1 MGTITDEVSTLPDP
15 GERRS
20 VGDPR
25 AEKEGGTEMRRVG
38 RTRHATLRPGLSM
51 GALALALGTSASAG
65 DEEVALDESRI
76 FIEFNASAND
86 LGFHV
91 FVDGE
96 DWRKLRIRSPAGRTI
111 FAVEG
116 RGAFGELGLT
126 ELFFEGA
133 EPSLDEFPREE
144 LLALFPEGEYEF
156 EGRTAGGEELGGEAT
171 LTHAVPAP
179 PAISAQLG
187 ADDELVIRWEPVTEP
202 AEGFEGPIEI
212 VAYQVLVDSFQ
223 VTLPAASTS
232 VTVPPELVA
241 SLGAGPHGFEV
252 LAIDA
257 SGNQTIAEGSFERR

>member
-1 MGTITDEVSTLPDP
+1 MLRMGRM
-15 GERRS
+15 G
-20 VGDPR
+20 
-25 AEKEGGTEMRRVG
+25 
-38 RTRHATLRPGLSM
+38 HACLWAGLSM
-51 GALALALGTSASAG
+51 GVSAFILGKPASAE
-65 DEEVALDESRI
+65 DEEVVLDQARI

-91 FVDGE
+91 FLDGE
-96 DWRKLRIRSPAGRTI
+96 DWNRLKVINPLGRAI

-156 EGRTAGGEELGGEAT
+156 EGRTADGEELGGEGT

-179 PAISAQLG
+179 PVVSAQVG
-187 ADDELVIRWEPVTEP
+187 DDDTLVIRWKPVTEP
-202 AEGFEGPIEI
+202 AEGFEGPIDI
-212 VAYQVLVDSFQ
+212 VGYQVIVDSFQ
-223 VTLPAASTS
+223 VTLPASSTS
-232 VTVPPELVA
+232 VTVPPEFVA
-241 SLGAGPHGFEV
+241 SLDAGQHGFEV

-257 SGNQTIAEGSFERR
+257 SGNQTIAEGSFERGEVAPPAAGQ